1 MSSDTSVLRS
11 SGTMALGTVVSRIT
25 GFLRD
30 MILVGAIGTQ
40 VFADAYNVANTIPTI
55 IYILLIGGALNA
67 VFVPHLIR
75 AMKQDL
81 DGGEAYA
88 QRLVSSIGLVLAGI
102 TVVAVIIAPLLVLMY
117 AADYRKP
124 DLSAE
129 FHAATTLARYLLPQI
144 FFLGVFT
151 MLGQVLNARGRFGPM
166 MWTPILNNAVVIVTG
181 VLFMVITRGQQVTAE
196 TVTPGELRLLGIG
209 TALGVIVQALALVP
223 VLRKTGFRFKPRFD
237 LRGVGL
243 GNAYRAAA
251 WTVLFVLVNQIGYLV
266 IVQLATSAGAAAKTA
281 GLDVGIGFTPYTKAH
296 LIMLLPHAI
305 VAVSVVT
312 ALLPRMSRS
321 AVDRDLDSVRADL
334 SNGLRIIAVA
344 TVPAAFLLLVLGREI
359 ATTLYGLFT
368 DVASASYIGY
378 VLQAFGLAVIPF
390 SAQYLLL
397 RGFYAL
403 EDTRTPVRINVWI
416 NVANVVFAIIAW
428 QLLPLQWRVV
438 GIAAGYGLAYVIGL
452 ILTVRILGRRIGGM
466 NGRLVLQTYA
476 LLTVSAAAA
485 ALPVFVLAR
494 GVTLA
499 SGHGFLPSL
508 IVTVVG
514 GASLAG
520 LYLFFAARLR
530 INEVRSLIGLV
541 TNRLGR

>member
-1 MSSDTSVLRS
+1 MSETSVLRS
-11 SGTMALGTVVSRIT
+11 SGTMALGTVVSRAT

-30 MILVGAIGTQ
+30 MVLVGAIGTQ
-40 VFADAYNVANTIPTI
+40 VFADTYNVANTIPTI

-75 AMKQDL
+75 AMKQDA

-88 QRLVSSIGLVLAGI
+88 QRLVSSIGVVLAAI
-102 TVVAVIIAPLLVLMY
+102 TIAAVILAPLLVLMY

-129 FHAATTLARYLLPQI
+129 FDAATTLARYLLPQI

-181 VLFMVITRGQQVTAE
+181 VVFIVVTRGKPVTAE
-196 TVTPGELRLLGIG
+196 TVTSGELRLLGIG
-209 TALGVIVQALALVP
+209 TALGVIVQALALIP
-223 VLRKTGFRFKPRFD
+223 VLRRTGFHFRTRFD

-266 IVQLATSAGAAAKTA
+266 IVQLATSAGAEAKTA
-281 GLDVGIGFTPYTKAH
+281 GLDVGVGFTPYTKAH

-312 ALLPRMSRS
+312 ALLPRMSRA
-321 AVDRDLDSVRADL
+321 AVDRNLDSVRADL
-334 SNGLRIIAVA
+334 ASGLRYIAVA

-359 ATTLYGLFT
+359 STTLYGLFT
-368 DVASASYIGY
+368 DTANASYIGY
-378 VLQAFGLAVIPF
+378 VLQAFALAVIPF

-397 RGFYAL
+397 RGFYSL

-416 NVANVVFAIIAW
+416 NVANVVFAVLAW
-428 QLLPLQWRVV
+428 RLLPLEWRVV

-452 ILTVRILGRRIGGM
+452 AVTVRILGRRIGGLG
-466 NGRLVLQTYA
+466 GRSVLQFYA
-476 LLTVSAAAA
+476 LLAVAAAAA
-485 ALPVFVLAR
+485 ALPALVLAR
-494 GVTLA
+494 GLTL
-499 SGHGFLPSL
+499 SIGEGFGPSL
-508 IVTVVG
+508 IAMLVG
-514 GASLAG
+514 GALMIG

-530 INEVRSLIGLV
+530 ITEVQSLIGLV
-541 TNRLGR
+541 TNRLSR

>member
-1 MSSDTSVLRS
+1 MSETSVLKS

-25 GFLRD
+25 GFARD
-30 MILVGAIGTQ
+30 MVLVGAIGTQ
-40 VFADAYNVANTIPTI
+40 VFADAYNVANTVPTI

-102 TVVAVIIAPLLVLMY
+102 TIAAVILAPLLVLMY

-144 FFLGVFT
+144 FFLGIFT

-166 MWTPILNNAVVIVTG
+166 MWTPVLNNAVVIVTG
-181 VLFMVITRGQQVTAE
+181 LLFIVITRGQPVTAE

-223 VLRKTGFRFKPRFD
+223 VLRRTGFHFKTRFD

-243 GNAYRAAA
+243 RNAYRAAA
-251 WTVLFVLVNQIGYLV
+251 WTVLFVLINQIGYLV
-266 IVQLATSAGAAAKTA
+266 IVQLATSAGAQASTA
-281 GLDVGIGFTPYTKAH
+281 GLDVGVGFTPYTKAH

-321 AVDRDLDSVRADL
+321 AVDHNLDAVRNDL
-334 SNGLRIIAVA
+334 SHGLRMIAVA
-344 TVPAAFLLLVLGREI
+344 TVPAACVLLVLGREI
-359 ATTLYGLFT
+359 STSMYGLFT
-368 DVASASYIGY
+368 DVANASYIGY
-378 VLQAFGLAVIPF
+378 VLQAFAIAVIPF

-397 RGFYAL
+397 RGFYSL
-403 EDTRTPVRINVWI
+403 EDTRTPVGINVWI
-416 NVANVVFAIIAW
+416 NVANIVFAVLAW
-428 QLLPLQWRVV
+428 RLLPLEWRVV

-452 ILTVRILGRRIGGM
+452 AVTVRVLGRRIGGL
-466 NGRLVLQTYA
+466 NGRAVLQTHSA
-476 LLTVSAAAA
+476 LILAAVAA
-485 ALPVFVLAR
+485 SLPALVLAR
-494 GVTLA
+494 GLILA
-499 SGHGFLPSL
+499 GGRGFFPSL
-508 IVTVVG
+508 IATVLAG
-514 GASLAG
+514 GLLIG

-530 INEVRSLIGLV
+530 IPEVRSLIGLV
-541 TNRLGR
+541 TNRFSR

>member
-1 MSSDTSVLRS
+1 MSETSVLRS

-25 GFLRD
+25 GFARD
-30 MILVGAIGTQ
+30 MVLVGAIGTQ
-40 VFADAYNVANTIPTI
+40 VFADAYNVANTVPTI

-75 AMKQDL
+75 AMKQDF

-88 QRLVSSIGLVLAGI
+88 QRLVSSIGLVLVGI
-102 TVVAVIIAPLLVLMY
+102 TIAAVILAPLLVLMY

-144 FFLGVFT
+144 FFLGIFT

-166 MWTPILNNAVVIVTG
+166 MWTPVLNNAVVIVTG
-181 VLFMVITRGQQVTAE
+181 VLFIVVTHGKPVTAE

-223 VLRKTGFRFKPRFD
+223 VLRRTGFHFKTRFD

-243 GNAYRAAA
+243 RNAYRAAA
-251 WTVLFVLVNQIGYLV
+251 WTVLFVLINQIGYLV
-266 IVQLATSAGAAAKTA
+266 IVQLATAAGAEASTA
-281 GLDVGIGFTPYTKAH
+281 GLDVGVGFTPYTKAH

-321 AVDRDLDSVRADL
+321 AVDRNLDAVRDDL
-334 SNGLRIIAVA
+334 SSGLRMIAVA
-344 TVPAAFLLLVLGREI
+344 TVPAACVLLVLGREI
-359 ATTLYGLFT
+359 STSLYGLFT
-368 DVASASYIGY
+368 DVANASYIGY
-378 VLQAFGLAVIPF
+378 VLQAFAIAVIPF

-397 RGFYAL
+397 RGFYSL
-403 EDTRTPVRINVWI
+403 EDTRTPVGINVWI
-416 NVANVVFAIIAW
+416 NVANIVFAVLAW
-428 QLLPLQWRVV
+428 RLLPLEWRVV

-452 ILTVRILGRRIGGM
+452 ALTVRVLGRRIGGL
-466 NGRLVLQTYA
+466 NGRAVMQTHALLVLAAVAASLPA
-476 LLTVSAAAA
+476 L
-485 ALPVFVLAR
+485 VLAR
-494 GVTLA
+494 GLVL
-499 SGHGFLPSL
+499 SGGRGFLPSL
-508 IVTVVG
+508 IATVLG
-514 GASLAG
+514 GGLLVV
-520 LYLFFAARLR
+520 LYLYFAARLR
-530 INEVRSLIGLV
+530 IPEVRSLIGLV
-541 TNRLGR
+541 TNRFSR

>member
-1 MSSDTSVLRS
+1 MSETSVLRS

-25 GFLRD
+25 GFARD
-30 MILVGAIGTQ
+30 MVLVGAIGTQ
-40 VFADAYNVANTIPTI
+40 VFADAYNVANTVPTI

-75 AMKQDL
+75 AMKQDF

-88 QRLVSSIGLVLAGI
+88 QRLVSSIGLVLVGI
-102 TVVAVIIAPLLVLMY
+102 TIAAVILAPLLVLMY

-144 FFLGVFT
+144 FFLGIFT

-166 MWTPILNNAVVIVTG
+166 MWTPVLNNAVVIVTG
-181 VLFMVITRGQQVTAE
+181 LLFIVVTHGKPVTAE

-223 VLRKTGFRFKPRFD
+223 VLRRTGFHFKTRFD

-243 GNAYRAAA
+243 RNAYRAAA
-251 WTVLFVLVNQIGYLV
+251 WTVLFVLINQIGYLV
-266 IVQLATSAGAAAKTA
+266 IVQLATAAGAEASTA
-281 GLDVGIGFTPYTKAH
+281 GLDVGVGFTPYTKAH

-321 AVDRDLDSVRADL
+321 AVDRNLDAVRDDL
-334 SNGLRIIAVA
+334 SSGLRMIAVA
-344 TVPAAFLLLVLGREI
+344 TVPAACVLLVLGREI
-359 ATTLYGLFT
+359 STSLYGLFT
-368 DVASASYIGY
+368 DVANASYIGY
-378 VLQAFGLAVIPF
+378 VLQAFAIAVIPF

-397 RGFYAL
+397 RGFYSL
-403 EDTRTPVRINVWI
+403 EDTRTPVGINVWI
-416 NVANVVFAIIAW
+416 NVANIVFAVLAW
-428 QLLPLQWRVV
+428 RLLPLEWRVV

-452 ILTVRILGRRIGGM
+452 ALTVRVLGRRIGGL
-466 NGRLVLQTYA
+466 NGRAVMQTHALLVLAAVAASLPA
-476 LLTVSAAAA
+476 L
-485 ALPVFVLAR
+485 VLAR
-494 GVTLA
+494 GLVL
-499 SGHGFLPSL
+499 SGGRGFLPSL
-508 IVTVVG
+508 IATVLG
-514 GASLAG
+514 GGLLVV
-520 LYLFFAARLR
+520 LYLYFAARLR
-530 INEVRSLIGLV
+530 IPEVRSLIGLV
-541 TNRLGR
+541 TNRFSR

>member
-1 MSSDTSVLRS
+1 MSETSVLRS

-25 GFLRD
+25 GFARD
-30 MILVGAIGTQ
+30 MVLVGAIGTQ
-40 VFADAYNVANTIPTI
+40 VFADAYNVANTVPTI

-75 AMKQDL
+75 AMKQDF

-88 QRLVSSIGLVLAGI
+88 QRLVSSIGLVLVGI
-102 TVVAVIIAPLLVLMY
+102 TIAAVILAPLLVLMY

-144 FFLGVFT
+144 FFLGIFT

-166 MWTPILNNAVVIVTG
+166 MWTPVLNNAVVIVTG
-181 VLFMVITRGQQVTAE
+181 LLFIVVTHGKPVTAE

-223 VLRKTGFRFKPRFD
+223 VLRRTGFHFKTRFD

-243 GNAYRAAA
+243 RNAYRAAA
-251 WTVLFVLVNQIGYLV
+251 WTVLFVLINQIGYLV
-266 IVQLATSAGAAAKTA
+266 IVQLATAAGAEASRA
-281 GLDVGIGFTPYTKAH
+281 GLDVGVGFTPYTKAH

-321 AVDRDLDSVRADL
+321 AVDRNLDAVRDDL
-334 SNGLRIIAVA
+334 SSGLRMIAVA
-344 TVPAAFLLLVLGREI
+344 TVPAACVLLVLGREI
-359 ATTLYGLFT
+359 STSLYGLFT
-368 DVASASYIGY
+368 DVANASYIGY
-378 VLQAFGLAVIPF
+378 VLQAFAIAVIPF

-397 RGFYAL
+397 RGFYSL
-403 EDTRTPVRINVWI
+403 EDTRTPVGINVWI
-416 NVANVVFAIIAW
+416 NVANIVFAVLAW
-428 QLLPLQWRVV
+428 RLLPLEWRVV

-452 ILTVRILGRRIGGM
+452 ALTVRVLGRRIGGL
-466 NGRLVLQTYA
+466 NGRAVMQTHALLVLAAVAASLPA
-476 LLTVSAAAA
+476 L
-485 ALPVFVLAR
+485 VLAR
-494 GVTLA
+494 GLVL
-499 SGHGFLPSL
+499 SGGRGFLPSL
-508 IVTVVG
+508 IATVLG
-514 GASLAG
+514 GGLLVV
-520 LYLFFAARLR
+520 LYLYFAARLR
-530 INEVRSLIGLV
+530 IPEVRSLIGLV
-541 TNRLGR
+541 TNRFSR

>member
-1 MSSDTSVLRS
+1 MSETSVLRS

-25 GFLRD
+25 GFARD
-30 MILVGAIGTQ
+30 MVLVGAIGTQ
-40 VFADAYNVANTIPTI
+40 VFADAYNVANTVPTI

-75 AMKQDL
+75 AMKQDF

-88 QRLVSSIGLVLAGI
+88 QRLVSSIGLVLVGI
-102 TVVAVIIAPLLVLMY
+102 TIAAVILAPLLVLMY

-144 FFLGVFT
+144 FFLGIFT

-166 MWTPILNNAVVIVTG
+166 MWTPVLNNAVVIVTG
-181 VLFMVITRGQQVTAE
+181 LLFIVVTHGKPVTAE

-223 VLRKTGFRFKPRFD
+223 VLRRTGFHFKTRFD

-243 GNAYRAAA
+243 RNAYRAAA
-251 WTVLFVLVNQIGYLV
+251 WTVLFVLINQIGYLV
-266 IVQLATSAGAAAKTA
+266 IVQLATAAGAEASTA
-281 GLDVGIGFTPYTKAH
+281 GLDVGVGFTPYTKAH

-321 AVDRDLDSVRADL
+321 AVDRNLDAVRDDL
-334 SNGLRIIAVA
+334 SSGLRMIAVA
-344 TVPAAFLLLVLGREI
+344 TVPAACVLLVLGREI
-359 ATTLYGLFT
+359 STSMYGLFT
-368 DVASASYIGY
+368 DVANASYIGY
-378 VLQAFGLAVIPF
+378 VLQAFAIAVIPF

-397 RGFYAL
+397 RGFYSL
-403 EDTRTPVRINVWI
+403 EDTRTPVGINVWI
-416 NVANVVFAIIAW
+416 NVANIVFAVLAW
-428 QLLPLQWRVV
+428 RLLPLEWRVV

-452 ILTVRILGRRIGGM
+452 ALTVRVLGRRIGGL
-466 NGRLVLQTYA
+466 NGRAVMQTHALLVLAAVAASLPA
-476 LLTVSAAAA
+476 L
-485 ALPVFVLAR
+485 VLAR
-494 GVTLA
+494 GLVL
-499 SGHGFLPSL
+499 SGGRGFLPSL
-508 IVTVVG
+508 IATVLG
-514 GASLAG
+514 GGLLVV
-520 LYLFFAARLR
+520 LYLYFAARLR
-530 INEVRSLIGLV
+530 IPEVRSLIGLV
-541 TNRLGR
+541 TNRFSR

>member
-1 MSSDTSVLRS
+1 MSETSVLKS
-11 SGTMALGTVVSRIT
+11 SGTMALGTAVSRIT
-25 GFLRD
+25 GFARD
-30 MILVGAIGTQ
+30 MVLVGAIGTQ
-40 VFADAYNVANTIPTI
+40 VFADAYNVANTVPTI

-75 AMKQDL
+75 AMKYDL

-102 TVVAVIIAPLLVLMY
+102 TIAAVILAPLLVLMY

-144 FFLGVFT
+144 FFLGIFT

-166 MWTPILNNAVVIVTG
+166 MWTPVLNNAVVIVTG
-181 VLFMVITRGQQVTAE
+181 LLFIVITRGQPVTAE

-223 VLRKTGFRFKPRFD
+223 VLRRTGFHFKTRFD

-243 GNAYRAAA
+243 RNAYRAAA
-251 WTVLFVLVNQIGYLV
+251 WTVLFVLINQIGYLV
-266 IVQLATSAGAAAKTA
+266 IVQLATSAGAQASTA
-281 GLDVGIGFTPYTKAH
+281 GLDVGVGFTPYTKAH

-321 AVDRDLDSVRADL
+321 AVDHNLDAVRNDL
-334 SNGLRIIAVA
+334 SHGLRMIAVA
-344 TVPAAFLLLVLGREI
+344 TVPAACVLLVLGREI
-359 ATTLYGLFT
+359 STSMYGLFT
-368 DVASASYIGY
+368 DVANASYIGY
-378 VLQAFGLAVIPF
+378 VLQAFAIAVIPF

-397 RGFYAL
+397 RGFYSL
-403 EDTRTPVRINVWI
+403 EDTRTPVGINVWI
-416 NVANVVFAIIAW
+416 NVANIVFAVLAW
-428 QLLPLQWRVV
+428 RLLPLEWRVV

-452 ILTVRILGRRIGGM
+452 ALTVRVLGRRIGGL
-466 NGRLVLQTYA
+466 NGRAVLQTHSA
-476 LLTVSAAAA
+476 LILAAVAA
-485 ALPVFVLAR
+485 SLPALVLAR
-494 GVTLA
+494 GLILA
-499 SGHGFLPSL
+499 GGRGFFPSL
-508 IVTVVG
+508 IATVLAG
-514 GASLAG
+514 GLLIG

-530 INEVRSLIGLV
+530 IPEVRSLIGLV
-541 TNRLGR
+541 TNRFSR

>member
-1 MSSDTSVLRS
+1 MSETSVLKS

-25 GFLRD
+25 GFARD
-30 MILVGAIGTQ
+30 MVLVGAIGTQ
-40 VFADAYNVANTIPTI
+40 VFADAYNVANTVPTI

-75 AMKQDL
+75 AMKHDL

-102 TVVAVIIAPLLVLMY
+102 TIAAVILAPLLVLMY

-144 FFLGVFT
+144 FFLGIFT

-166 MWTPILNNAVVIVTG
+166 MWTPVLNNAVVIVTG
-181 VLFMVITRGQQVTAE
+181 LLFIVITRGQPVTAE

-223 VLRKTGFRFKPRFD
+223 VLRRTGFHFKTRFD

-243 GNAYRAAA
+243 RNAYRAAA
-251 WTVLFVLVNQIGYLV
+251 WTVLFVLINQIGYLV
-266 IVQLATSAGAAAKTA
+266 IVQLATSAGAQASTA
-281 GLDVGIGFTPYTKAH
+281 GLDVGVGFTPYTKAH

-321 AVDRDLDSVRADL
+321 AVDHNVDAVRNDL
-334 SNGLRIIAVA
+334 SHGLRMIAVA
-344 TVPAAFLLLVLGREI
+344 TVPAACVLLVLGREI
-359 ATTLYGLFT
+359 STSMYGLFT
-368 DVASASYIGY
+368 DVANASYIGY
-378 VLQAFGLAVIPF
+378 VLQAFAIAVIPF

-397 RGFYAL
+397 RGFYSL
-403 EDTRTPVRINVWI
+403 EDTRTPVGINVWI
-416 NVANVVFAIIAW
+416 NVANIVFAVLAW
-428 QLLPLQWRVV
+428 RLLPLEWRVV

-452 ILTVRILGRRIGGM
+452 AVTVRVLGRRIGGL
-466 NGRLVLQTYA
+466 NGRAVLQTHSA
-476 LLTVSAAAA
+476 LILAAVAA
-485 ALPVFVLAR
+485 SLPALVLAR
-494 GVTLA
+494 GLILA
-499 SGHGFLPSL
+499 GGRGFFPSL
-508 IVTVVG
+508 IATVLAG
-514 GASLAG
+514 GLLIG

-530 INEVRSLIGLV
+530 IPEVRSLIGLV
-541 TNRLGR
+541 TNRFSR

>member
-1 MSSDTSVLRS
+1 MSETSVLKS

-25 GFLRD
+25 GFARD
-30 MILVGAIGTQ
+30 MVLVGAIGTQ
-40 VFADAYNVANTIPTI
+40 VFADAYNVANTVPTI

-75 AMKQDL
+75 AMKHDL

-102 TVVAVIIAPLLVLMY
+102 TIAAVILAPLLVLMY

-144 FFLGVFT
+144 FFLGIFT

-166 MWTPILNNAVVIVTG
+166 MWTPVLNNAVVIVTG
-181 VLFMVITRGQQVTAE
+181 LLFIVITRGQPVTAE

-223 VLRKTGFRFKPRFD
+223 VLRRTGFHFKTRFD

-243 GNAYRAAA
+243 RNAYRAAA
-251 WTVLFVLVNQIGYLV
+251 WTVLFVLINQIGYLV
-266 IVQLATSAGAAAKTA
+266 IVQLATSAGAQASTA
-281 GLDVGIGFTPYTKAH
+281 GLDVGVGFTPYTKAH

-321 AVDRDLDSVRADL
+321 AVDHNLDAVRNDL
-334 SNGLRIIAVA
+334 SHGLRMIAVA
-344 TVPAAFLLLVLGREI
+344 TVPAACVLLVLGREI
-359 ATTLYGLFT
+359 STSMYGLFT
-368 DVASASYIGY
+368 DVANASYIGY
-378 VLQAFGLAVIPF
+378 VLQAFAIAVIPF

-397 RGFYAL
+397 RGFYSL
-403 EDTRTPVRINVWI
+403 EDTRTPVGINVWI
-416 NVANVVFAIIAW
+416 NVANIVFAVLAW
-428 QLLPLQWRVV
+428 RLLPLEWRVV

-452 ILTVRILGRRIGGM
+452 AVTVRVLGRRIGGL
-466 NGRLVLQTYA
+466 NGRAVLQTHSA
-476 LLTVSAAAA
+476 LILAAVAA
-485 ALPVFVLAR
+485 SLPALVLAR
-494 GVTLA
+494 GLILA
-499 SGHGFLPSL
+499 GGRGFFPSL
-508 IVTVVG
+508 IATVLAG
-514 GASLAG
+514 GLLIG

-530 INEVRSLIGLV
+530 IPEVRSLIGLV
-541 TNRLGR
+541 TNRFSR